1 MSRALL
7 VWALF
12 AAALFLPVRAFADPA
27 GDLAKAIAAFQQA
40 KSWHADEHFSN
51 GKTVKVDYVAPDRW
65 RVQPTPKVT
74 ELVIGKDVYMV
85 SNGHATRLPFG
96 GGMIR
101 KMIQRLSTGKMT
113 NEMRQSVRDLGM
125 QTLNGKSV
133 HVYSYTSQK
142 IPETLYVGA
151 DHLPV
156 QVVTHD
162 KKHPATITYSKF
174 NAPIAIEQP

>member
-1 MSRALL
+1 MSRTLL

-12 AAALFLPVRAFADPA
+12 AAALLVPARAFADPA
-27 GDLAKAIAAFQQA
+27 GDFAKVIEAFQQA

-51 GKTVKVDYVAPDRW
+51 GRTVKVDYVAPDRW
-65 RVQPTPKVT
+65 RVQPTPKIT

-85 SNGHATRLPFG
+85 RNGHATRLPFG

-101 KMIQRLSTGKMT
+101 KMIRKLSTGRMT
-113 NEMRQSVRDLGM
+113 DEIRQSLRDLGM
-125 QTLNGKSV
+125 QTLNGKRV

-142 IPETLYVGA
+142 IPETVYIGA
-151 DHLPV
+151 GHLPV
-156 QVVTHD
+156 QVVMHD

-174 NAPIAIEQP
+174 NAPITIEQP